1 MLPAQRV
8 TTLFSGFFRPR
19 RSSSRAAAGT
29 APTIAEAET
38 PQAQVQLNKLAHRRE
53 GGANAALSFLPL
65 SPTRLSA
72 ILLIPLEERSN
83 MSKQRILLV
92 DDHEVVRLGLKALLE
107 RHPNFEVIGEAGSAR
122 EAIELVGTLQ
132 PSVVV
137 MDIRLPGT
145 SGIEACEEIVQR
157 FPETKVLMLTSY
169 AEDEML
175 FSAIRA
181 GASGYIL
188 KQIGGEEL
196 MRALEAVG
204 RGEALLDP
212 AVTQRVFQEV
222 RKAVK
227 EEEAS
232 AFAHLSQQEKH
243 VLLLV
248 SEGKT
253 NREIAKA
260 LFLGEGTVRNY
271 VSSILSKLG
280 VNNRAEAA
288 AYAVEHNLKEYI
300 QN

>member
-1 MLPAQRV
+1 MV
-8 TTLFSGFFRPR
+8 
-19 RSSSRAAAGT
+19 
-29 APTIAEAET
+29 
-38 PQAQVQLNKLAHRRE
+38 
-53 GGANAALSFLPL
+53 
-65 SPTRLSA
+65 
-72 ILLIPLEERSN
+72 
-83 MSKQRILLV
+83 KQRIILV
-92 DDHEVVRLGLKALLE
+92 DDHEVVRLGLKSLLE
-107 RHPNFEVIGEAGSAR
+107 RNPQFDIVGEAASAR
-122 EAIELVGTLQ
+122 EAIEQVTALQ
-132 PSVVV
+132 PDVVV

-145 SGIEACEEIVQR
+145 SGIEACEEIVNR
-157 FPETKVLMLTSY
+157 FPGTKVIMLTSY

-188 KQIGGEEL
+188 KQIGSEDL
-196 MRALEAVG
+196 VKALEAVG

-222 RKAVK
+222 RRAVK

-253 NREIAKA
+253 NREIAKS

-288 AYAVEHNLKEYI
+288 AYAVEHNLREYI
-300 QN
+300 SS

>member
-1 MLPAQRV
+1 MA
-8 TTLFSGFFRPR
+8 
-19 RSSSRAAAGT
+19 
-29 APTIAEAET
+29 
-38 PQAQVQLNKLAHRRE
+38 
-53 GGANAALSFLPL
+53 
-65 SPTRLSA
+65 
-72 ILLIPLEERSN
+72 
-83 MSKQRILLV
+83 KQRIILV
-92 DDHEVVRLGLKALLE
+92 DDHEVVRLGLKSLLE
-107 RHPNFEVIGEAGSAR
+107 RHPQFDVVGEAGSAR
-122 EAIELVGTLQ
+122 EAVEQVAALK
-132 PSVVV
+132 PEVVL

-145 SGIEACEEIVQR
+145 SGIEACEEIVNK
-157 FPETKVLMLTSY
+157 FPGTRVVMLTSY
-169 AEDEML
+169 ADDEML

-181 GASGYIL
+181 GASGYLL
-188 KQIGGEEL
+188 KQIGSDDL
-196 MRALEAVG
+196 VKALEAVS

-222 RKAVK
+222 RRAVK

-253 NREIAKA
+253 NREIAKS

-288 AYAVEHNLKEYI
+288 AYAVQHNLREYI
-300 QN
+300 ST

>member
-1 MLPAQRV
+1 MA
-8 TTLFSGFFRPR
+8 
-19 RSSSRAAAGT
+19 
-29 APTIAEAET
+29 
-38 PQAQVQLNKLAHRRE
+38 
-53 GGANAALSFLPL
+53 
-65 SPTRLSA
+65 
-72 ILLIPLEERSN
+72 
-83 MSKQRILLV
+83 KQRILLV

-107 RHPNFEVIGEAGSAR
+107 HHPQFEVVAEAGNAR
-122 EAIELVGTLQ
+122 DAIEQVGRIQ
-132 PSVVV
+132 PDVVL
-137 MDIRLPGT
+137 MDIRLPGA
-145 SGIEACEEIVQR
+145 SGIEACEEITRR
-157 FPETKVLMLTSY
+157 FPETRVIMLTSY

-181 GASGYIL
+181 GASGYVL
-188 KQIGGEEL
+188 KQIGGEDL
-196 MRALEAVG
+196 VRALEAVG

-222 RKAVK
+222 RRAVK

-232 AFAHLSQQEKH
+232 SFANLSQQEKH

-280 VNNRAEAA
+280 VSNRAEAA

-300 QN
+300 

>member
-1 MLPAQRV
+1 MA
-8 TTLFSGFFRPR
+8 
-19 RSSSRAAAGT
+19 
-29 APTIAEAET
+29 
-38 PQAQVQLNKLAHRRE
+38 
-53 GGANAALSFLPL
+53 
-65 SPTRLSA
+65 
-72 ILLIPLEERSN
+72 
-83 MSKQRILLV
+83 KQRILLV
-92 DDHEVVRLGLKALLE
+92 DDHEVVRLGLKSLLE
-107 RHPNFEVIGEAGSAR
+107 RHPQFNVVGEAGSAR
-122 EAIELVGTLQ
+122 EALEQVAALK
-132 PSVVV
+132 PEVVI

-145 SGIEACEEIVQR
+145 SGIEACEEIVTK
-157 FPETKVLMLTSY
+157 FPGTKVIMLTSY

-188 KQIGGEEL
+188 KQIGSEDL
-196 MRALEAVG
+196 VKALEAVS

-222 RKAVK
+222 RRAVK

-232 AFAHLSQQEKH
+232 AFVHLSQQEKH

-253 NREIAKA
+253 NREIAKS

-288 AYAVEHNLKEYI
+288 AYAVEHNLREYI
-300 QN
+300 SL

>member
-1 MLPAQRV
+1 MV
-8 TTLFSGFFRPR
+8 
-19 RSSSRAAAGT
+19 
-29 APTIAEAET
+29 
-38 PQAQVQLNKLAHRRE
+38 
-53 GGANAALSFLPL
+53 
-65 SPTRLSA
+65 
-72 ILLIPLEERSN
+72 
-83 MSKQRILLV
+83 KQRILLV
-92 DDHEVVRLGLKALLE
+92 DDHEVVRLGLKSLLE
-107 RHPNFEVIGEAGSAR
+107 RHPQFDIIGEASSAR
-122 EAIELVGTLQ
+122 EALEQVANNH
-132 PSVVV
+132 PDVVV

-145 SGIEACEEIVQR
+145 SGIEACEEITSR
-157 FPETKVLMLTSY
+157 FPETRVLMLTSY

-181 GASGYIL
+181 GASGYVL

-196 MRALEAVG
+196 VRALEAVA

-222 RKAVK
+222 RRAVK

-280 VNNRAEAA
+280 VSNRAEAA
-288 AYAVEHNLKEYI
+288 AYAVEHNLREYI
-300 QN
+300 SS

>member
-1 MLPAQRV
+1 MA
-8 TTLFSGFFRPR
+8 
-19 RSSSRAAAGT
+19 
-29 APTIAEAET
+29 
-38 PQAQVQLNKLAHRRE
+38 
-53 GGANAALSFLPL
+53 
-65 SPTRLSA
+65 
-72 ILLIPLEERSN
+72 
-83 MSKQRILLV
+83 KQRILLV
-92 DDHEVVRLGLKALLE
+92 DDHEVVRLGLKSLLE
-107 RHPNFEVIGEAGSAR
+107 RHPQFDIVGEAGLAR
-122 EAIELVGTLQ
+122 EALEQVEALQ
-132 PSVVV
+132 PDVVV

-145 SGIEACEEIVQR
+145 SGIEACEEIVNHH
-157 FPETKVLMLTSY
+157 PNTKVIMLTSY

-188 KQIGGEEL
+188 KQIGSDDL
-196 MRALEAVG
+196 IKALEAVG

-222 RKAVK
+222 RRAVK

-253 NREIAKA
+253 NREIAKN

-288 AYAVEHNLKEYI
+288 AYAVEHNLREYI
-300 QN
+300 TM

>member
-1 MLPAQRV
+1 MTKQRV
-8 TTLFSGFFRPR
+8 
-19 RSSSRAAAGT
+19 
-29 APTIAEAET
+29 
-38 PQAQVQLNKLAHRRE
+38 
-53 GGANAALSFLPL
+53 
-65 SPTRLSA
+65 
-72 ILLIPLEERSN
+72 
-83 MSKQRILLV
+83 LLV

-107 RHPNFEVIGEAGSAR
+107 RHSQFDVIGEASNAR
-122 EAIELVGTLQ
+122 EALEMVDQ
-132 PSVVV
+132 FHPDVVV

-145 SGIEACEEIVQR
+145 SGIEACEEITNR
-157 FPETKVLMLTSY
+157 FPDTKVIMLTSY

-181 GASGYIL
+181 GASGYML
-188 KQIGGEEL
+188 KQIGGEDL
-196 MRALEAVG
+196 VKAVEAVG

-222 RKAVK
+222 RRAVK

-288 AYAVEHNLKEYI
+288 AYAVAHNLREYI
-300 QN
+300 SS

>member
-1 MLPAQRV
+1 MA
-8 TTLFSGFFRPR
+8 
-19 RSSSRAAAGT
+19 
-29 APTIAEAET
+29 
-38 PQAQVQLNKLAHRRE
+38 
-53 GGANAALSFLPL
+53 
-65 SPTRLSA
+65 
-72 ILLIPLEERSN
+72 
-83 MSKQRILLV
+83 KQRILLV
-92 DDHEVVRLGLKALLE
+92 DDHEVVRLGLKSLLE
-107 RHPNFEVIGEAGSAR
+107 RHPHFDIIGEAASAR
-122 EAIELVGTLQ
+122 EALEMVSNHH
-132 PSVVV
+132 PDVVV
-137 MDIRLPGT
+137 MDIRLPGI
-145 SGIEACEEIVQR
+145 SGIEACEEITSR
-157 FPETKVLMLTSY
+157 FPETRVIMLTSY

-188 KQIGGEEL
+188 KQIDGEAL
-196 MRALEAVG
+196 VRALEAVG

-222 RKAVK
+222 RRAVK

-288 AYAVEHNLKEYI
+288 AYAVEHNLREYI
-300 QN
+300 SM